1 MIETH
6 VEGVRKAAM
15 FLVDLA
21 LLVGLASYG
30 RVDKRIM
37 IGAVAR
43 WRLKDMSPTIA
54 CRDTMTHRRL
64 APDEERVTVR

>member
-1 MIETH
+1 MFL
-6 VEGVRKAAM
+6 VDLALLVM

-37 IGAVAR
+37 IRAKTS
-43 WRLKDMSPTIA
+43 WRLFVMSTTTI
-54 CRDTMTHRRL
+54 MTGRSATYRL
-64 APDEERVTVR
+64 LPSNEERVAIA